1 MSDSFDFDDEDYEIE
16 VEFCY
21 DLILVEAGEKPT
33 DVIGLI
39 RELNHQRLSIQEIT
53 TMIEKCPV
61 TIAECLTFQHPAIW
75 KKRFEAIGA
84 KTEFYMH

>member
-1 MSDSFDFDDEDYEIE
+1 MSDSFDDEDYEIE

-21 DLILVEAGEKPT
+21 DLILIEVGAKPAE
-33 DVIGLI
+33 VIALI
-39 RELNHQRLSIQEIT
+39 RELNHQTLGLQEIR
-53 TMIEKCPV
+53 TMIAKCPV
-61 TIAECLTFQHPAIW
+61 TIAECLTFQQPNIW